1 MEEEKKPTPYK
12 TIESA
17 DLEPVAAPL
26 MPIDSGNAETKLNNM
41 ENETPEPVADTSK
54 PSDSDFSPATDD
66 IENQNSE
73 HTFARAPEI
82 SMEQQ
87 RPSMQLPRKKRK
99 TRKCPKHCI
108 KKTLC
113 KRKKRRSKRKSI
125 KIGEPVPESELEP
138 TVMGGRRRR
147 RKSKRNKK

>member
-1 MEEEKKPTPYK
+1 MEEPRPTK
-12 TIESA
+12 TIPSA

-26 MPIDSGNAETKLNNM
+26 MPIDSGNAENRLNNM
-41 ENETPEPVADTSK
+41 ENETPEPGTETESEPTTSN
-54 PSDSDFSPATDD
+54 FSPATDD

-87 RPSMQLPRKKRK
+87 RPTMQLPRKKRK

-125 KIGEPVPESELEP
+125 KIGEPVPNSELEP

>member
-1 MEEEKKPTPYK
+1 MENPKPNK
-12 TIESA
+12 TLPSA
-17 DLEPVAAPL
+17 DLEPVAVPL

-41 ENETPEPVADTSK
+41 EEETPEPSTVTETT
-54 PSDSDFSPATDD
+54 PELPHTNFSPATDD
-66 IENQNSE
+66 IENLNSE

-87 RPSMQLPRKKRK
+87 RPTMQLPRKKRK
-99 TRKCPKHCI
+99 TRKCPKYCI

-125 KIGEPVPESELEP
+125 KIGEPIPNSELEP
-138 TVMGGRRRR
+138 AVMGGRRRR